1 MIILYHSMSDCGN
14 LEFSKMFP
22 LFSLAAV
29 SLVQAGSVFLV
40 GVLPEV
46 IICMKAET
54 PIYQ

>member
-1 MIILYHSMSDCGN
+1 MIILYHSDCEN
-14 LEFSKMFP
+14 LEISKMF
-22 LFSLAAV
+22 SLISFAAV
-29 SLVQAGSVFLV
+29 SLVQARSVFLV

>member
-1 MIILYHSMSDCGN
+1 MSDCGN
-14 LEFSKMFP
+14 LEFSKMSP

>member
-1 MIILYHSMSDCGN
+1 MLILYHSDCEN
-14 LEFSKMFP
+14 LEISKMF
-22 LFSLAAV
+22 SLISFAAV
-29 SLVQAGSVFLV
+29 QARSVFLV